1 MTESGGPRRVI
12 ERHNRD
18 AEITA
23 AGISI
28 FFQKG
33 YPAATIQDVADRVGV
48 LKGSLYHY
56 ISSKENLLMRILQ
69 GSHDQGMDIIAA
81 AAAMDVP
88 PDERLWTYLNRL
100 MLWYT
105 DNLERCSLY
114 FNEWRYLTGDNA
126 RLVREQRREVERFVR
141 GTLEEAYVAGLVR
154 DGTDLKLASFHIL
167 GSVNSLPV
175 WYRSSGPYEPAEI
188 AAQFALMSCRAVFTK
203 LSPGLLA
210 VARQKGEKTAAPG

>member
-1 MTESGGPRRVI
+1 MTDSGGPRRVVD
-12 ERHNRD
+12 RHNRD

-28 FFQKG
+28 FFEKG

-56 ISSKENLLMRILQ
+56 ISSKETLLMRILQ
-69 GSHDQGMDIIAA
+69 GSHDQGMDIINTVR
-81 AAAMDVP
+81 AMDVP
-88 PDERLWTYLNRL
+88 PDERLWTYLDRL

-126 RLVREQRREVERFVR
+126 KLVRER
-141 GTLEEAYVAGLVR
+141 A
-154 DGTDLKLASFHIL
+154 
-167 GSVNSLPV
+167 
-175 WYRSSGPYEPAEI
+175 SSG
-188 AAQFALMSCRAVFTK
+188 RAPT
-203 LSPGLLA
+203 
-210 VARQKGEKTAAPG
+210 